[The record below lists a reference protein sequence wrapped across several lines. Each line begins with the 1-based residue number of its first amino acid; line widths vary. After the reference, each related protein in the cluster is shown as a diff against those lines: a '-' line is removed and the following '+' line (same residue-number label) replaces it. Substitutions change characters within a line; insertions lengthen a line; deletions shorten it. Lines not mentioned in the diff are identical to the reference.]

1 MFNRKGRK
9 GVADRLGRVRRDW
22 AVSALARMG
31 RIVPAFGVG
40 GVVNA
45 AVRERLMRRT
55 EAE

>member
-1 MFNRKGRK
+1 M
-9 GVADRLGRVRRDW
+9 RRNW

-45 AVRERLMRRT
+45 KVRKGLISRL
-55 EAE
+55 E

>member
-1 MFNRKGRK
+1 MFNRQGRK
-9 GVADRLGRVRRDW
+9 LGVRERVGRVRRDW

-45 AVRERLMRRT
+45 GVRRGLHGEG
-55 EAE
+55 